1 MNGIYKLKI
10 LFSMKKLIFKKLY
23 QDTFYFFLTSLLVMS
38 LIVWTLQ
45 AVNYFDFV
53 TEDGHG
59 LRVYFSYTL
68 LNFPKIINRILP
80 FIFFISLF
88 YIILNYELRNE
99 LSIFWI
105 NGVSKIEFL
114 NKLII
119 FSIYLMIFQIFLA
132 SYLSPLSQF
141 KAREYL
147 KNSNIDFFTSLIKE
161 GKFINIAKNIT
172 IFIDKKN
179 PDGSYSDI
187 FIEDLRNNN
196 SKMIYAKK
204 GNLIN
209 DSLQKKFKLVDGRVI
224 RNEDTDINIFE
235 FDEIDFGLA
244 DLNSKTITVPKI
256 QEIDTFTLLN
266 CFRGKLKKNENQ
278 FHFICEKKLQPEIK
292 RELFKRIFKP
302 LFLPLITLICSFLII
317 KAKNNIKF
325 KKYNISVFVV
335 ATLLIIFSEISMR
348 YIATS
353 NYLTVLCLTMPIIF
367 FFVSYFIFYR
377 NTKHV

>member
-1 MNGIYKLKI
+1 
-10 LFSMKKLIFKKLY
+10 MKKLIFKKLY

-80 FIFFISLF
+80 FIFFISVF
-88 YIILNYELRNE
+88 YVILNYELKNE

-114 NKLII
+114 NKLIF

-179 PDGSYSDI
+179 EDGSYNDI

-209 DSLQKKFKLVDGRVI
+209 DKLQKKFKLMNGRVI
-224 RNEDTDINIFE
+224 RNENTDISIFE
-235 FDEIDFGLA
+235 FDQIDFSLA
-244 DLNSKTITVPKI
+244 NLNSKTITVPKI
-256 QEIDTFTLLN
+256 QEIDTYSLLS
-266 CFRGKLKKNENQ
+266 CLRGTIKKNESE
-278 FHFICEKKLQPEIK
+278 FHFICEKKLHPEIK

-302 LFLPLITLICSFLII
+302 FFLPLITLICGFLII
-317 KAKNNIKF
+317 KAKNNLKF
-325 KKYNISVFVV
+325 RKYNISIFII
-335 ATLLIIFSEISMR
+335 AISLIIFSEISMR

-353 NYLTVLCLTMPIIF
+353 NYLTILCLTMPIVF
-367 FFVSYFIFYR
+367 FFTSYFIFYKT
-377 NTKHV
+377 TKHV